1 MFAVEKQTSG
11 ATVYRFPY
19 LPRTLA
25 LLAALLLA
33 ACESQGAVAPTAALR
48 PTLAPTTA
56 PSSVPT
62 AAPPPTAAVEQ
73 RGEVAPGEP
82 ATADTWTSGVKL
94 GVGTAFTYDQPP
106 GDANP
111 SRVWFAITDGA
122 ITEGLYPDIS
132 TANLKSLH
140 LLVSDGK
147 SFVADEM
154 RDATYAIERLDG
166 RTPAFRVTST
176 DKQGRW
182 AATKQ
187 VVADP
192 QANTI
197 LFTVTFQALQ
207 GRPEDYHLY
216 LIYTPRVGNDGAGDL
231 SSVRDGIA
239 EAWDERAGAYAAL
252 AASPTPALI
261 SAGYTHKND
270 LAVDLAPDYRVDATY
285 IETTQPGRLS
295 IGMELPTVGASSVA
309 LGFGKGREDAR
320 AAATG
325 SLARGFEAVAQSYM
339 QGWAGYLDALVHPYP
354 NLPLYDESLAAIKT
368 HEDKNHYGA
377 FVASVA
383 VPWGHTRADT
393 ADERGYR
400 YVWPRDLYH
409 AAMALYVAGDVQSA
423 RDALALLDDVIQKGD
438 GSFPQNTAP
447 DGTPHWTALQLDQVA
462 NPIILAWHLKAG
474 DRYASLVKPAA
485 DFILAHGPATQQDRW
500 EENAGYSPATL
511 AAEIAG
517 LVCAADLARQAGD
530 AAGAER
536 YLAIAD
542 RWNSNIEKWTL
553 TTSGPLGK
561 GTYYLR
567 ISDGVPNSPTQLT
580 LANGGGSHDQRA
592 IVDQSFLELVRL
604 GVRKANDPNILAT
617 LEVTDAELEVKTPK
631 GEAYRRYQHDGYGE
645 SALGQVP
652 DGHGQLWPLL
662 LGEHSIYEVAQTGSE
677 HPASW
682 YLPVM
687 SSYANA
693 GGMLPEQVFADG
705 SGTGSAT
712 PLVWA
717 HAEFVLF
724 ANAVKQGKVVDMPA
738 VVAER
743 YAK

>member
-1 MFAVEKQTSG
+1 MNRSPQ
-11 ATVYRFPY
+11 ATCAF
-19 LPRTLA
+19 A
-25 LLAALLLA
+25 LLTALLLA
-33 ACESQGAVAPTAALR
+33 ACESAV
-48 PTLAPTTA
+48 APTTA
-56 PSSVPT
+56 PQPTVAPVSAPTMAPSPVPT
-62 AAPPPTAAVEQ
+62 AAPLPTVAVEQ
-73 RGEVAPGEP
+73 RGDAAPGEP
-82 ATADTWTSGVKL
+82 AVADTWTSGAKL

-111 SRVWFAITDGA
+111 SRIWFAITDGA

-132 TANLKSLH
+132 TANLKSLQ
-140 LLVSDGK
+140 LLVSDGH

-154 RDATYAIERLDG
+154 RDATYAVERLDG

-176 DKQGRW
+176 DKQDRW
-182 AATKQ
+182 AVTKQ

-192 QANTI
+192 QADTI
-197 LFTVTFQALQ
+197 LFTVTFQALK

-216 LIYTPRVGNDGAGDL
+216 LLYTPRVGNDGDGDL
-231 SSVRDGIA
+231 SSVRDGVA
-239 EAWDERAGAYAAL
+239 EAWDERAGTYTAL

-261 SAGYTHKND
+261 TTGYTGKND
-270 LAVDLAPDYRVDATY
+270 LAADLAPDSRIDTTY
-285 IETTQPGRLS
+285 TETTRPGRLS
-295 IGMELPTVGASSVA
+295 IGVELPTVGASTVA
-309 LGFGKGREDAR
+309 LGFGKRREDAR
-320 AAATG
+320 AAASG
-325 SLARGFEAVAQSYM
+325 SLSRGFAAVAQSYM
-339 QGWAGYLDALVHPYP
+339 HGWAGYLDTLVHPYP
-354 NLPLYDESLAAIKT
+354 KLPLYDESLAAIKA

-377 FVASVA
+377 FVASIA
-383 VPWGHTRADT
+383 VPWGQMRADT

-409 AAMALYVAGDVQSA
+409 AAMALYVAGDMQSA
-423 RDALALLDDVIQKGD
+423 RDTLALLDDTLQQGD
-438 GSFPQNTAP
+438 GGFPQNAAP
-447 DGTPHWTALQLDQVA
+447 DGTPHWTAIQLDQVA
-462 NPIILAWHLKAG
+462 DPIILAWHLKAS

-511 AAEIAG
+511 AAQIAG

-530 AAGAER
+530 TSGAER
-536 YLAIAD
+536 YLTIAD
-542 RWNSNIEKWTL
+542 KWNATIEPWTL
-553 TTSGPLGK
+553 TTSGPLGQ

-567 ISDGVPNSPTQLT
+567 ISDGLPNYPTQLT
-580 LANGGGSHDQRA
+580 LANGGGTYDQRA

-604 GVRKANDPNILAT
+604 GLRKANDPNILAT

-631 GEAYRRYQHDGYGE
+631 GEAFRRYQHDGYGE
-645 SALGQVP
+645 GALGQAP

-662 LGEHSIYEVAQTGSE
+662 LGEHSIYEVAQTSSE

-724 ANAVKQGKVVDMPA
+724 ANTVKQGRVVDMPT

-743 YAK
+743 YAKSASTGAEVP

>member
-1 MFAVEKQTSG
+1 VNRSSYAIR
-11 ATVYRFPY
+11 A
-19 LPRTLA
+19 LA
-25 LLAALLLA
+25 LLAALALA
-33 ACESQGAVAPTAALR
+33 ACETQAAVAPTAAPS
-48 PTLAPTTA
+48 PTVAATSAPTDV
-56 PSSVPT
+56 PSPVPT
-62 AAPPPTAAVEQ
+62 AAPLPTTAVEQ
-73 RGEVAPGEP
+73 RGDSAPGEP
-82 ATADTWTSGVKL
+82 VASDTWTSGIKL
-94 GVGTAFTYDQPP
+94 GVGTAFTYNQPP

-111 SRVWFAITDGA
+111 SRIWFAITDGA

-140 LLVSDGK
+140 LLVTDGK

-154 RDATYAIERLDG
+154 RNATYAVARLDG

-182 AATKQ
+182 AATKE

-192 QANTI
+192 QADAI
-197 LFTVTFQALQ
+197 LFTVSFQALQ
-207 GRPEDYHLY
+207 GRPEDYHVY
-216 LIYTPRVGNDGAGDL
+216 LLYTPRIGNDGAGDL
-231 SSVRDGIA
+231 SSVRDGVA
-239 EAWDERAGAYAAL
+239 EAWDERAGAYTAL
-252 AASPTPALI
+252 VASPSPGLI
-261 SAGYTHKND
+261 TTGYTRKND
-270 LAVDLAPDYRVDATY
+270 LAADLAPDYRVDTTY
-285 IETTQPGRLS
+285 VETTEPGRLT
-295 IGMELPTVGASSVA
+295 IGMELPTVGATTIA
-309 LGFGKGREDAR
+309 LGFGKRHEDAR
-320 AAATG
+320 AAASG
-325 SLARGFEAVAQSYM
+325 SLTRGFEAVAQSYM
-339 QGWAGYLDALVHPYP
+339 QGWAGYLDSLVHPYP

-368 HEDKNHYGA
+368 HADKNHYGA
-377 FVASVA
+377 IVASVA
-383 VPWGHTRADT
+383 VPWGQTRADT
-393 ADERGYR
+393 TDERGYR

-423 RDALALLDDVIQKGD
+423 HDALALLDEVMQKPD
-438 GSFPQNTAP
+438 GSFPQNAAP

-462 NPIILAWHLKAG
+462 DPIILAWHLKAG
-474 DRYASLVKPAA
+474 ERYASLVKPAA
-485 DFILAHGPATQQDRW
+485 DFILTHGPATQQERW

-517 LVCAADLARQAGD
+517 LVCAADLARLAGD
-530 AAGAER
+530 TASAER
-536 YLAIAD
+536 YLTIAD
-542 RWNSNIEKWTL
+542 KWNSDIEKWTL
-553 TTSGPLGK
+553 TTNGQLGK

-567 ISDGVPNSPTQLT
+567 ISDGLPNNPTQLT
-580 LANGGGSHDQRA
+580 IANGGGSYDQRT

-604 GVRKANDPNILAT
+604 GLRKATDPNILAT
-617 LEVTDAELEVKTPK
+617 LGVTDAELEVKTPK

-645 SALGQVP
+645 SAPGKGQ

-662 LGEHSIYEVAQTGSE
+662 LGEHSIYEIAQTGSE

-717 HAEFVLF
+717 HAEYVLF
-724 ANAVKQGKVVDMPA
+724 ANAVKQAKVVDMPA